1 MQEKKKNDVMSVIN
15 SYAGS
20 HRHLIKLG
28 RCLGAISAFVA
39 MVPFMYI
46 WLIIKTALEGKD
58 LDGIRSLGWQAVLIT
73 ICGMLIYIGALMC
86 THKAAFR
93 VQANMRKCLMKKIMA
108 LPLGVFDKEGTGKIR
123 RIVND
128 TTAATETYIAHNLVD
143 KAVANVT
150 PIGLLI
156 LLLFF
161 NWKFGLICMIPA
173 VIGFSFMS
181 VMMGS
186 GMKKKMEEYQD
197 ALGVM
202 SSEAV
207 EYVRGVPVVK
217 TFGQT
222 INSFTRFK
230 TAIEKYAKWAIDYTV
245 SLRIP
250 MTGFMTGINA
260 IFAFIVFSA
269 FVFSKGG
276 ITPDLVLDV
285 MYYIIITPLI
295 TVTLSKVAY
304 AGEQEMMI
312 VDSINRIHAIL
323 DVEELKQAKDEVALK
338 DYSITLEDISY
349 HYEGAEQ
356 NAVDHLSVEI
366 PSGSHVAFVG
376 PSGGGKTT
384 TAELIARFF
393 DVSEGA
399 VKIGGVNVKEIP
411 FSQLMN
417 TVSFVFQD
425 SRLLKTSIFENVRL
439 ARPDATR
446 EEVMEALKKAQCMDI
461 IEKIPQG
468 MDTVIGAKGTYLSGG
483 EQQRI
488 SIARAILKDAPVLI
502 LDEATAFADPD
513 NEAKVQ
519 KAFEEMAKEKTLIMV
534 AHRLSTVTNTDRI
547 FVLKDGT
554 CVESGKHEELLKKGG
569 LYHDMYEEYTK
580 SVEWKVGA

>member
-93 VQANMRKCLMKKIMA
+93 VQANMRKSLMKKIMA

-128 TTAATETYIAHNLVD
+128 TTAATET
-143 KAVANVT
+143 
-150 PIGLLI
+150 
-156 LLLFF
+156 
-161 NWKFGLICMIPA
+161 
-173 VIGFSFMS
+173 FMS

-323 DVEELKQAKDEVALK
+323 DVEELKQAKDEVTLK

-461 IEKIPQG
+461 IEKLPQG

-569 LYHDMYEEYTK
+569 LYHDMY
-580 SVEWKVGA
+580 

>member
-1 MQEKKKNDVMSVIN
+1 M
-15 SYAGS
+15 
-20 HRHLIKLG
+20 
-28 RCLGAISAFVA
+28 
-39 MVPFMYI
+39 
-46 WLIIKTALEGKD
+46 
-58 LDGIRSLGWQAVLIT
+58 
-73 ICGMLIYIGALMC
+73 
-86 THKAAFR
+86 
-93 VQANMRKCLMKKIMA
+93 
-108 LPLGVFDKEGTGKIR
+108 
-123 RIVND
+123 
-128 TTAATETYIAHNLVD
+128 
-143 KAVANVT
+143 
-150 PIGLLI
+150 
-156 LLLFF
+156 
-161 NWKFGLICMIPA
+161 
-173 VIGFSFMS
+173 
-181 VMMGS
+181 
-186 GMKKKMEEYQD
+186 
-197 ALGVM
+197 
-202 SSEAV
+202 
-207 EYVRGVPVVK
+207 
-217 TFGQT
+217 
-222 INSFTRFK
+222 
-230 TAIEKYAKWAIDYTV
+230 
-245 SLRIP
+245 
-250 MTGFMTGINA
+250 
-260 IFAFIVFSA
+260 
-269 FVFSKGG
+269 
-276 ITPDLVLDV
+276 LDV

-366 PSGSHVAFVG
+366 PSGFHVAFVG

-461 IEKIPQG
+461 IEKLPQG

-569 LYHDMYEEYTK
+569 LYHNMYEEYTK